1 MKGSSGFW
9 SPGGI
14 VAPLLLAGF
23 LCLVSAGCGPEGGVE
38 GETGLQLLE
47 TDSPLKSPI
56 WSSEGQAVYA
66 IHQDGDRLVRAEVG
80 GEAPEGEEVRQA
92 TTLTAGLDGGIGE
105 SLAADLAG
113 EGSVYVP
120 QPEADQVVV
129 VDREALGVVR
139 THDVGPAP
147 ERVTVDARGGAPAGD
162 NVLFALGADHS
173 TITGTNLES
182 GEIVFQEDA
191 QTSED
196 TLIEAARTGAN
207 AELWTAGPEG
217 VSYYSVGGLR
227 RPVGLGR
234 GATALAVQPG
244 DATRAFIG
252 GVDGTVTAVQATSG
266 LEMNVGEEG
275 AVGGRVEVLTAEE
288 DGLYA
293 ATAGRLVV
301 LDPENLERQRTIEFA
316 DARQDFADA
325 VPSGIAVSEQS
336 VYVTFEGRPYMLEVE
351 KS

>member
-1 MKGSSGFW
+1 MRGLARFW
-9 SPGGI
+9 SLGG
-14 VAPLLLAGF
+14 VGVSFLLAGF
-23 LCLVSAGCGPEGGVE
+23 LCLVSVGCGPQGGVE

-66 IHQDGDRLVRAEVG
+66 IHQDGDRLVRAEIG
-80 GEAPEGEEVRQA
+80 GEAPEGEEVRQV

-105 SLAADLAG
+105 NLAADLPG

-120 QPEADQVVV
+120 QPEADRVVV

-147 ERVTVDARGGAPAGD
+147 ERVALDARGGTPAGD
-162 NVLFALGADHS
+162 NVLFALGAGHS
-173 TITGTNLES
+173 RITGTNLES
-182 GEIVFQEDA
+182 GEIVFREDA
-191 QTSED
+191 RTSED

-227 RPVGLGR
+227 QPIALDR

-244 DATRAFIG
+244 DATLAFIG
-252 GVDGTVTAVQATSG
+252 GADGTIAVARATSTSG
-266 LEMNVGEEG
+266 MNVGEEETIE
-275 AVGGRVEVLTAEE
+275 GGIEVLTAEE
-288 DGLYA
+288 GSLYA

-301 LDPENLERQRTIEFA
+301 LDPEGLEQRRTIEFA
-316 DARQDFADA
+316 DARQDLADA
-325 VPSGIAVSEQS
+325 VPSGIAAGEQS
-336 VYVTFEGRPYMLEVE
+336 VYVTFEDQPYMLEIE